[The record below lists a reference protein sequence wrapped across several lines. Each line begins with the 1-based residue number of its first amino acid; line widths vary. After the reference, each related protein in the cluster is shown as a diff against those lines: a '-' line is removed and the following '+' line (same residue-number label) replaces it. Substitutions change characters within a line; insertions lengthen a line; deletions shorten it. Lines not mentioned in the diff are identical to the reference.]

1 MVHCRFVQGNG
12 QMKNTRKSKCH
23 RYVPSLCNW
32 VYFAVSESR
41 EIWAYAL
48 ERSKTKYPDISAR
61 EEAKRK
67 KKKEKFLI
75 NGRSLASSGAS
86 WCRWGWES
94 GSNPMCRGIT
104 DAEHDTKATWR
115 RCSLEYF
122 TEPRL
127 SIHPFL
133 SIPLSFPPALWKK
146 QKLEGTKT
154 ISKSSSYH
162 HSWLKSG
169 SKNTCCTW
177 FFPLGTFLAFWADV
191 HTCKQ

>member
-1 MVHCRFVQGNG
+1 MFLHFVTEFTLLFLNLEKSGHMLLKGAKLNIQTFQQG
-12 QMKNTRKSKCH
+12 KK
-23 RYVPSLCNW
+23 P
-32 VYFAVSESR
+32 R
-41 EIWAYAL
+41 E
-48 ERSKTKYPDISAR
+48 
-61 EEAKRK
+61 K

-86 WCRWGWES
+86 SCRWGWGS

-133 SIPLSFPPALWKK
+133 SFPSASHQPCEK
-146 QKLEGTKT
+146 
-154 ISKSSSYH
+154 SKSWKEPKLY
-162 HSWLKSG
+162 LKAHLIA
-169 SKNTCCTW
+169 TV
-177 FFPLGTFLAFWADV
+177 D
-191 HTCKQ
+191 

>member
-1 MVHCRFVQGNG
+1 
-12 QMKNTRKSKCH
+12 MKNTRKSKCH
-23 RYVPSLCNW
+23 HYVPSLCNW

-86 WCRWGWES
+86 SCRWGWGS

-133 SIPLSFPPALWKK
+133 SFPSASHQPCEK
-146 QKLEGTKT
+146 
-154 ISKSSSYH
+154 SKSWKEPKLY
-162 HSWLKSG
+162 LKAHLIATVDWRVAV
-169 SKNTCCTW
+169 K
-177 FFPLGTFLAFWADV
+177 TFVV
-191 HTCKQ
+191 HGFSLWVLF